1 MKYFVISDIHIFYT
15 EMMTSLISNGFDI
28 QNPDYK
34 VIICGDAFDRG
45 CETIKMFEWLKEMKL
60 KDKLIYVRDNHE
72 DLLEDVFRHNR
83 ITNIDV
89 SKGTYL
95 TIKHLAQEQRGQ
107 IIDDFDAMSNI
118 NTLLSDAYKTGIVQ
132 FLDESCIDYYETRN
146 YIFVHSFIPTKY
158 DDLTKNSIIIQ
169 SWRKNASQRD
179 WASSRWTNG
188 LSMSIDC
195 GLRESGKTI
204 VVGYYHTS
212 YGHVRDFYGKDY
224 SKVYLRSLEFEPN
237 SNFSIWKGNGIIAL
251 DGCVAWTHKVNC
263 LVLEE

>member
-72 DLLEDVFRHNR
+72 DLLEDVFRRNR
-83 ITNIDV
+83 ITNTDV

-107 IIDDFDAMSNI
+107 VIDDFDAMSNI

-132 FLDESCIDYYETRN
+132 FLDESCIDYYETKN

-169 SWRKNASQRD
+169 SWRKNATQRD
-179 WASSRWTNG
+179 WALPRWTNG

-195 GLRESGKTI
+195 GLRELGKTI

-251 DGCVAWTHKVNC
+251 DGCVAWTHKVNR

>member
-28 QNPDYK
+28 KNPDYK

-72 DLLEDVFRHNR
+72 DLLEDVFRRNR
-83 ITNIDV
+83 ITNTDV

-107 IIDDFDAMSNI
+107 VIDDFDAWI
-118 NTLLSDAYKTGIVQ
+118 
-132 FLDESCIDYYETRN
+132 
-146 YIFVHSFIPTKY
+146 
-158 DDLTKNSIIIQ
+158 
-169 SWRKNASQRD
+169 
-179 WASSRWTNG
+179 
-188 LSMSIDC
+188 
-195 GLRESGKTI
+195 
-204 VVGYYHTS
+204 
-212 YGHVRDFYGKDY
+212 
-224 SKVYLRSLEFEPN
+224 
-237 SNFSIWKGNGIIAL
+237 
-251 DGCVAWTHKVNC
+251 HKVNC